1 MIIGL
6 LGKNRVGKDTFAE
19 YLIQNYGFVRYAF
32 ADPIKEIARILF
44 NFTQDQLYGNHK
56 EEIDDRWGIS
66 PRQFFQKFG
75 TEVMQY
81 DIYNHLPG
89 LKGKVA
95 PRELWVVIFS
105 RWYQRQLQDN
115 PNVKIIISDVRFFH
129 ELNCIKKLGGT
140 IIKIIKPDREQES
153 EIHLSEIET
162 QRITDS
168 LIDIQIINDT
178 SIEKFYGKIRK
189 QMHILSK
196 NNNINN
202 K

>member
-6 LGKNRVGKDTFAE
+6 LGKNRVGKDTFAK
-19 YLIQNYGFVRYAF
+19 YLIQHYGFIRYAF
-32 ADPIKEIARILF
+32 ADPIKEVARILF
-44 NFTQDQLYGNHK
+44 NFTQEQLYGNHK

-89 LKGKVA
+89 LKGKVS
-95 PRELWVVIFS
+95 PREMWVVIFS
-105 RWYQRQLQDN
+105 RWYQQQLQDN
-115 PNVKIIISDVRFFH
+115 PNLKVVISDVRFFH
-129 ELNCIKKLGGT
+129 ELNCIKKLGG
-140 IIKIIKPDREQES
+140 IIVKIIKPNREIEL
-153 EIHLSEIET
+153 ENHLSEIET
-162 QRITDS
+162 QQIDDS
-168 LIDIQIINDT
+168 FIDSKIINDKT
-178 SIEKFYGKIRK
+178 IEEFYGKIKK
-189 QMHILSK
+189 QMLILSE

>member
-19 YLIQNYGFVRYAF
+19 YLINNYGFVRYAF

-44 NFTQDQLYGNHK
+44 NFTQDQLYGNQK

-95 PRELWVVIFS
+95 PREMWVVIFS

-115 PNVKIIISDVRFFH
+115 PNLKVVISDVRFFH

-178 SIEKFYGKIRK
+178 SIEEFYGKIQK
-189 QMHILSK
+189 QMAILLE